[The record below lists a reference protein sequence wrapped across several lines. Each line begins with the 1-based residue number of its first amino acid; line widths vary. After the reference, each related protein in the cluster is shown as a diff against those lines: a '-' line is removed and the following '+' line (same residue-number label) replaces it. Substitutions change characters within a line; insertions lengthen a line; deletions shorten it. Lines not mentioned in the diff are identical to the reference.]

1 MHKKIALTALTFLA
15 SIALAAC
22 SKSPDVTANATG
34 TTIGDTIKVGVNL
47 ELTGTVAAYGNAE
60 NNGVKLAVQEIN
72 KAGGVDGKKIELVT
86 KDNKSENAEASTAA
100 TNLTIQ
106 SQVNAMI
113 GPATSGAVA
122 AASLNAQKTGVPLL
136 TPSGTQDDLTLDTV
150 NGVKKYV
157 FRTTFQDSF
166 QGQVLAQYAYSNL
179 NAKKVVLY
187 YDNSSDYAKGIA
199 EEFKKKYQG
208 DIVTT
213 ATFASGDKDFQ
224 SALTKIKNLD
234 YDAIVMPGY
243 YTETGIITK
252 QARDMGISV
261 PILGPDGFNDDSF
274 ADLAGKANA
283 NSVYYVSGYS
293 TKTALSDKANDF
305 IKAYKAKYGSEPNMF
320 AALSYDS
327 VYMIAKAAEGA
338 KTSID
343 IANNLAELKD
353 FDGVTGKMT
362 IDKKHNPI
370 KTALMVI
377 MKDGAEV
384 SADAVEIKKN

>member
-150 NGVKKYV
+150 DGVKKYI

-293 TKTALSDKANDF
+293 TKTALSGKANDF

>member
-150 NGVKKYV
+150 DGVKKYV

-293 TKTALSDKANDF
+293 TKAALSGKANDF

>member
-1 MHKKIALTALTFLA
+1 MNKKVTTFLLPF
-15 SIALAAC
+15 LAALVLVGC
-22 SKSPDVTANATG
+22 NKSPDVTANATG
-34 TTIGDTIKVGVNL
+34 TTIGDTLKIGVNL
-47 ELTGTVAAYGNAE
+47 ELTGSVAAYGNAE
-60 NNGVKLAVQEIN
+60 KNGINLAVEQIN
-72 KAGGVDGKKIELVT
+72 KAGGVDGKKIEVIT

-100 TNLTIQ
+100 TNLAVQ

-136 TPSGTQDDLTLDTV
+136 TPSGTQDDLTIDKD
-150 NGVKKYV
+150 GVKKYI

-166 QGQVLAQYAYSNL
+166 QGQVLAQYAYQNL

-199 EEFKKKYQG
+199 EEFQRVYPG
-208 DIVTT
+208 EIVTV

-224 SALTKIKNLD
+224 SALTKFKDLD

-252 QARDMGISV
+252 QARDMGIEV

-274 ADLAGKANA
+274 ADLAGVANTHD
-283 NSVYYVSGYS
+283 VYYVSGYS
-293 TKTALSDKANDF
+293 TKTALSDKATQF
-305 IKAYKAKYGSEPNMF
+305 IEAYKKKYGSEPNMF
-320 AALSYDS
+320 AALAYDS
-327 VYMIAKAAEGA
+327 VYMIAEAAKGA

-343 IANNLAELKD
+343 IADNLAKLSQ
-353 FDGVTGKMT
+353 FDGVTGTMT
-362 IDKKHNPI
+362 IDKDHNPI
-370 KTALMVI
+370 KTALMVK
-377 MKDGAEV
+377 MENGAEA
-384 SADAVEIKKN
+384 SAEAVEINGKN

>member
-1 MHKKIALTALTFLA
+1 MHKKIALTALTFLT
-15 SIALAAC
+15 SIALGAC

-60 NNGVKLAVQEIN
+60 NNGIKLAVQEIN

-100 TNLTIQ
+100 TNLAIQ

-150 NGVKKYV
+150 DGVKKYV

-208 DIVTT
+208 DIVAT

-224 SALTKIKNLD
+224 SALTKFKNLD

-293 TKTALSDKANDF
+293 TKTALSGKANDF

>member
-60 NNGVKLAVQEIN
+60 NNGIKLAVQEIN

-100 TNLTIQ
+100 TNLAIQ

-150 NGVKKYV
+150 DGVKKYV

-261 PILGPDGFNDDSF
+261 PILGPDGFNDESF

-293 TKTALSDKANDF
+293 TKIALSGKANDF

-384 SADAVEIKKN
+384 SADPVEIMKN

>member
-34 TTIGDTIKVGVNL
+34 TIIGDTIKVGVNL

-100 TNLTIQ
+100 TNLAIQ

-150 NGVKKYV
+150 DGVKKYV

-261 PILGPDGFNDDSF
+261 PILGPDGFNDESF

-293 TKTALSDKANDF
+293 TKTALSGKANDF

-343 IANNLAELKD
+343 IANNLAELKN

-370 KTALMVI
+370 KTALMVV

-384 SADAVEIKKN
+384 SADPVEIKKN